1 MELGVARS
9 GYDSCVRVAAIW
21 VLLGAVVL
29 GACGRGAGTTPGAAR
44 SAEAEAAKLQA
55 ADAADGTKDHV
66 VAKCAVCGLA
76 MDGTSEH
83 VSRYAGYELHFC
95 SSECKETFDH
105 DPHAVLGRLHAPAR

>member
-1 MELGVARS
+1 
-9 GYDSCVRVAAIW
+9 
-21 VLLGAVVL
+21 
-29 GACGRGAGTTPGAAR
+29 
-44 SAEAEAAKLQA
+44 
-55 ADAADGTKDHV
+55 
-66 VAKCAVCGLA
+66 